1 MKCKNN
7 YGFVLRYWD
16 EDKGVIRLY
25 RHWIS
30 GRFFYRQLFIGSR
43 AISRPYRISKEV
55 YEAALEEYH
64 NA

>member
-1 MKCKNN
+1 MKCKDSP
-7 YGFVLRYWD
+7 GFELEYLD
-16 EDKGVIRLY
+16 EDEGVIRLY